1 MRTMSEERKS
11 APPTQPEPDPSAE
24 EPPQGLNLTL
34 AYSLLVVAIL
44 AAIGIALFIVLP
56 FYHRH

>member
-1 MRTMSEERKS
+1 MSSVKK
-11 APPTQPEPDPSAE
+11 PDHEADSTGEAT
-24 EPPQGLNLTL
+24 GGFNLKL
-34 AYSLLVVAIL
+34 AFSLLALAIL